1 MSTFPTRKL
10 AVAAILLFWL
20 ATLVWLVFFEAFPG
34 LLERSVGGYR
44 AILSQGVMVM
54 DQWMKIT
61 FQGKPIGYSHT
72 SVGANDDGSD
82 REYLVNNQTVLDLD
96 VMGVQRRVSLVS
108 HSVIDVTYRLQTF
121 SFLLSSTGYAI
132 EVRGQRKHGDT
143 YAVTVRGSSSTQR
156 TEITIPADAV
166 LYSPMTEMML
176 KSLAPGRQVT
186 LRIFNPVTLSAQSIV
201 IRALRRESIVNR
213 SRSVEAT
220 VLSALVDGMETVSWI
235 GPDGA
240 VLRQETAFG
249 WTMESCDAKEALN
262 AGSGRGRLNADML
275 TSLAVPVTG
284 PVARLPSAQTATLRL
299 TGAPL
304 DAVDLASQ
312 RQSVLS
318 VSGTVAELR
327 VRADTLVSSNSPPG
341 PPATNLAPWLA
352 STLFVQ
358 ADDSRLIEKA
368 REITAGTAGPPE
380 AALAIYRWVHDNVT
394 KSPTVSL
401 PSALDVLLHPEGDCN
416 EHTYLFVGLARAA
429 GIPAKIRVGLTLHN
443 GLFYYHA
450 WPSVYLGRWVDMD
463 PTLGQPAVG
472 ADHISLFEGE
482 LPEQM
487 RLMGLLGRLKIEL
500 VSVDEL

>member
-1 MSTFPTRKL
+1 MSASPARKL
-10 AVAAILLFWL
+10 AIVGILLFWV
-20 ATLVWLVFFEAFPG
+20 ATLVWLVFYEAFPG

-61 FQGKPIGYSHT
+61 FKDKPIGYSHT
-72 SVGANDDGSD
+72 SVGANDADDG
-82 REYLVNNQTVLDLD
+82 RQYLVNNQTVLDLD
-96 VMGVQRRVSLVS
+96 VMGVQRRISLVS
-108 HSVIDVTYRLQTF
+108 HSVVDVAYRLQTF
-121 SFLLSSTGYAI
+121 SFLLSSTGYSI
-132 EVRGQRKHGDT
+132 EVRGERKHGDV
-143 YAVTVRGSSSTQR
+143 YAVTVRGAAASQR

-176 KSLAPGRQVT
+176 KSLAPGKQVT
-186 LRIFNPVTLSAQSIV
+186 LRIFNPVTLSAQNIV

-213 SRSVEAT
+213 ARPVEAT
-220 VLSALVDGMETVSWI
+220 VLSALVDGMETFSWI

-249 WTMESCDAKEALN
+249 WTMEACDAKEALS
-262 AGSGRGRLNADML
+262 AGSGRGRLDADML
-275 TSLAVPVTG
+275 TSLAVPVSG
-284 PVARLPSAQTATLRL
+284 PSSRLPSARTATLRL
-299 TGAPL
+299 SGAPL
-304 DAVDLASQ
+304 ERDYLESQ
-312 RQSVLS
+312 RQAVLS
-318 VSGTVAELR
+318 ITGMVAEIR
-327 VRADTLVSSNSPPG
+327 VQADTLPAHAPPTGQSP
-341 PPATNLAPWLA
+341 TNLAPWLA

-358 ADDSRLIEKA
+358 ADDARMIDKA
-368 REITAGTAGPPE
+368 RQITASSTDPGQ
-380 AALAIYRWVHDNVT
+380 AALAIYNWVYANVT
-394 KSPTVSL
+394 KTPTVSL

-487 RLMGLLGRLKIEL
+487 RLMGVLGRLKVE
-500 VSVDEL
+500 VVNVEE

>member
-1 MSTFPTRKL
+1 MSASPTRKI
-10 AVAAILLFWL
+10 VVVAILLFWL
-20 ATLVWLVFFEAFPG
+20 ATLAWLVFYEAFPG

-72 SVGANDDGSD
+72 SVGANDADGG
-82 REYLVNNQTVLDLD
+82 REYQVNNQTVLDLD
-96 VMGVQRRVSLVS
+96 VMGVERRISIVSQ
-108 HSVIDVTYRLQTF
+108 SVVDGAYRLQTF
-121 SFLLSSTGYAI
+121 SFLLSSTGYSI
-132 EVRGQRKHGDT
+132 EVRGERKHGQT
-143 YAVTVRGSSSTQR
+143 YAVTVRGAAATQR

-176 KSLAPGRQVT
+176 KSLAPGKQVT
-186 LRIFNPVTLSAQSIV
+186 LRIFNPVSLSAENIV
-201 IRALRRESIVNR
+201 IRALRREAITNR
-213 SRSVEAT
+213 ARNVETSV
-220 VLSALVDGMETVSWI
+220 VSALVDGMETFSWI

-240 VLRQETAFG
+240 VLRQETSFG
-249 WTMESCDAKEALN
+249 WNMESCEAQEALR
-262 AGSGRGRLNADML
+262 AGSGHGKLDADML
-275 TSLAVPVTG
+275 TSLAVPVSG
-284 PVARLPSAQTATLRL
+284 AFSRLPKARAATLRL
-299 TGAPL
+299 TGATL
-304 DAVDLASQ
+304 EREYLESQ

-318 VSGTVAELR
+318 ITGTVATIR
-327 VRADTLVSSNSPPG
+327 VQADALPTHAPASGAS
-341 PPATNLAPWLA
+341 ATNLAPWLA

-358 ADDSRLIEKA
+358 ADDSRMIDKA
-368 REITAGTAGPPE
+368 RQITAGTADPAE
-380 AALAIYRWVHDNVT
+380 AALAIYNWVYVNVT
-394 KSPTVSL
+394 KTPTVSL

-416 EHTYLFVGLARAA
+416 EHTYLFVGLARAV

-450 WPSVYLGRWVDMD
+450 WPSVDLGRWVDMD

-487 RLMGLLGRLKIEL
+487 RLMGVLGRLKVE
-500 VSVDEL
+500 VVNVEE